1 MLLALLT
8 YRPSMQSR
16 LYVTVWYPFIC
27 LIYPNTNVKAI
38 WLYNQYA
45 VSQKCFCKKHRIKVV
60 ELNTSFNAEALFFPG
75 GIAICYV
82 LQVLWMTSYLH
93 TAAYIK
99 RCGEWRYVQDNVP
112 AALYWLRR
120 VLDDGERQ
128 DEIVSDE
135 RRGGACNAPLL
146 NCLCLRA
153 IYGGGLFKSEF
164 GRHKKMT

>member
-1 MLLALLT
+1 M
-8 YRPSMQSR
+8 
-16 LYVTVWYPFIC
+16 
-27 LIYPNTNVKAI
+27 
-38 WLYNQYA
+38 
-45 VSQKCFCKKHRIKVV
+45 
-60 ELNTSFNAEALFFPG
+60 
-75 GIAICYV
+75 
-82 LQVLWMTSYLH
+82 
-93 TAAYIK
+93 
-99 RCGEWRYVQDNVP
+99 QDNVP